1 MKYFWI
7 LVTDNINVLTIDDGS
22 TASIPNFTHWPANR
36 PFKRNN
42 MLDALFD
49 HVLCGLQRPDLKK
62 TKMKRIFGMPVK
74 SCWAVYEIDNID
86 LLVKN
91 LKKIKVWWTH
101 HAGASIE
108 WRVRS
113 IDKTDVK
120 LLDVTSAAIVQDYFD
135 KR

>member
-1 MKYFWI
+1 
-7 LVTDNINVLTIDDGS
+7 
-22 TASIPNFTHWPANR
+22 
-36 PFKRNN
+36 
-42 MLDALFD
+42 
-49 HVLCGLQRPDLKK
+49 
-62 TKMKRIFGMPVK
+62 MPVK

-91 LKKIKVWWTH
+91 LKKVKVWWTH
-101 HAGASIE
+101 YAGASLE

-113 IDKTDVK
+113 IDKTDIK